1 MWPRLLPIVAE
12 AATLGEMGCNLYAAC
27 LHMYVQELVEREKT
41 AIEKP
46 EVKAVSEL

>member
-1 MWPRLLPIVAE
+1 MAE
-12 AATLGEMGCNLYAAC
+12 AATLGDRGCNLQAAC
-27 LHMYVQELVEREKT
+27 LHMHVQELVEREKT

>member
-1 MWPRLLPIVAE
+1 MHR
-12 AATLGEMGCNLYAAC
+12 

-46 EVKAVSEL
+46 QVKAVSE